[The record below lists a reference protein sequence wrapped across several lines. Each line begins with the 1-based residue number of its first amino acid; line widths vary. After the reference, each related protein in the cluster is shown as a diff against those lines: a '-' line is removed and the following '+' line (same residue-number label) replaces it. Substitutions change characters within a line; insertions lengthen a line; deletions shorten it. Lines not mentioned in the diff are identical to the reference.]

1 VKPFDNDDYETPI
14 EEYPGYIGYSWDRN
28 FVPGPELIA
37 LQDFDWN
44 TYSEWIDEA
53 GGSRTIKVALEGEVL
68 TLTFDRYDDIAHLLD
83 QLPAVEVYKDD
94 GPPDQGPAGGSGF
107 VFVLKDDATLKELS
121 EQITA
126 LRRSLDADFSLLSAT
141 GT

>member
-1 VKPFDNDDYETPI
+1 MKPFNNDDYETPI

-28 FVPGPELIA
+28 FVPGPELTA
-37 LQDFDWN
+37 LKDFDWR
-44 TYSEWIDEA
+44 TYSQRIDEA
-53 GGSRTIKVALEGEVL
+53 GGSRTIKVPLENEVL
-68 TLTFDRYDDIAHLLD
+68 ALTFDAYDDIANLLD

-94 GPPDQGPAGGSGF
+94 GPPNQGPAGGSGF

-121 EQITA
+121 EQIAA
-126 LRRSLDADFSLLSAT
+126 LRQSLDVDFSLLSAT